1 MGRLAPLVIRLATV
15 SLVAFVLAEPGN
27 GGDQSVARVDRD
39 TALPAP
45 GTAPPPPRRAGKRER
60 NRKRTTTTT
69 TTTVDPDSNDVGNV
83 PTTVTTTTT
92 ADPRA
97 LDHISNL
104 LLGLKRQRATAPA
117 PPGPQRRWPGKQ
129 HKRRRRR
136 TTTTTTTTESDE
148 TEPTTTLQ
156 TTTIDPRSIDHS
168 KCLSTAA
175 KNKIRSSGSHAFDY

>member
-1 MGRLAPLVIRLATV
+1 MVTSVCKGAKSSMALDGNMGRLAPLVIRLATV

-27 GGDQSVARVDRD
+27 GGDQSVARADQSVARVDRD
-39 TALPAP
+39 TALPVP

-69 TTTVDPDSNDVGNV
+69 TTTVDPDKHDVGNV

-97 LDHISNL
+97 IDHS
-104 LLGLKRQRATAPA
+104 LKRQRATAPA
-117 PPGPQRRWPGKQ
+117 PSGPQRRWPGKQ

-156 TTTIDPRSIDHS
+156 TTTIDPRTIDH
-168 KCLSTAA
+168 
-175 KNKIRSSGSHAFDY
+175 